1 MSKNGEKMKSELI
14 DRVLEWR
21 DVVLID
27 FENYQCIP
35 TDLLNEDY
43 VYYLFCGS
51 TTTKCANAYKEMLN
65 AYDINIIETK
75 HVGTNFVDNRISMY
89 IGYIF
94 GKYSTRQVIL
104 VSNDIDYY
112 EMYMDLKSHG
122 YPIIYREPSLTCK
135 EYIRRQ
141 SDYLL
146 GNPMSKPNPQNSSN
160 KEADALKEL
169 TSFNQ
174 KMDLILKKIEELN
187 QHDDIKSIVENIM
200 ELNKGNPIVA
210 SSKMTHYL
218 RNKMNMSKVETNKVL
233 NQINTK
239 YVELVET
246 RGKEKFYKILLQ

>member
-1 MSKNGEKMKSELI
+1 
-14 DRVLEWR
+14 
-21 DVVLID
+21 
-27 FENYQCIP
+27 
-35 TDLLNEDY
+35 
-43 VYYLFCGS
+43 
-51 TTTKCANAYKEMLN
+51 
-65 AYDINIIETK
+65 
-75 HVGTNFVDNRISMY
+75 
-89 IGYIF
+89 
-94 GKYSTRQVIL
+94 
-104 VSNDIDYY
+104 
-112 EMYMDLKSHG
+112 MYMDLKSHG

-187 QHDDIKSIVENIM
+187 QHDDIKSIVEKIM

-218 RNKMNMSKVETNKVL
+218 RNEMNMSKVETNKVL

>member
-1 MSKNGEKMKSELI
+1 MKSELL
-14 DRVLEWR
+14 DKVLEWR
-21 DVVLID
+21 DVVVVD

-35 TDLLNEDY
+35 MDLLNEDY
-43 VYYLFCGS
+43 VYYLFCGA
-51 TTTKCANAYKEMLN
+51 TTIKCANAYKEMLN

-94 GKYSTRQVIL
+94 GKYSPRQVIL

-112 EMYMDLKSHG
+112 EMYMDLKDHG
-122 YPIIYREPSLTCK
+122 YLIICREPSLTCK
-135 EYIRRQ
+135 EAIRRQ

-146 GNPMSKPNPQNSSN
+146 GNPMSKPNVQNSSN
-160 KEADALKEL
+160 KEADVLKEL

-174 KMDLILKKIEELN
+174 KANLILKKIEESK
-187 QHDDIKSIVENIM
+187 QPDDIKGIVEKIM
-200 ELNKGNPIVA
+200 ELNKGDPVVA
-210 SSKMTHYL
+210 SSRMTHYL
-218 RNKMNMSKVETNKVL
+218 RKKIKMSKTETNKAL

-246 RGKEKFYKILLQ
+246 RGKEKFYNILL